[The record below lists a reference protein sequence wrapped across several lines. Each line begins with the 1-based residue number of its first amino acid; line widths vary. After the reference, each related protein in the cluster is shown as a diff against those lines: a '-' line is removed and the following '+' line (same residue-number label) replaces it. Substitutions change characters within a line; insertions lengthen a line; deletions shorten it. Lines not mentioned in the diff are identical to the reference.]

1 MIELI
6 IRSYFVILCSI
17 GLSALFVFGLGLYFL
32 FRKKPAQKL
41 PAKLQEV
48 PTEKRPIHISSADIN
63 AIAGDD
69 VLATQLDL
77 ARAYI
82 ETGREKLAQKILQ
95 HVVEHGSDNQQQEAR
110 QLLSTC

>member
-6 IRSYFVILCSI
+6 IKSYFVILCSI
-17 GLSALFVFGLGLYFL
+17 GFSALFVFVLGLYFL
-32 FRKKPAQKL
+32 FRKRPAK
-41 PAKLQEV
+41 AVSVKLQEV
-48 PTEKRPIHISSADIN
+48 PTEKRPIHISSSDIH

-82 ETGREKLAQKILQ
+82 ETGREKLAKKILQ

-110 QLLSTC
+110 QLLSAC